1 MQPTETV
8 TTISSAAGELRITRA
23 TMADYDT
30 VMRILREAAAW
41 LTSRGNPQWEHW
53 YLEAG
58 ESMLRERIDEHEVYL
73 ASLNTGSIAT
83 VTVQWTDTMV
93 WGAKGADGLA
103 GYIHGLAISRSVAG
117 FGVGERMLEW
127 TIGLIAARGRRYARL
142 DCIES
147 NLGLCRYYN
156 DRGFTAMGTAMPL
169 RLYARRLFEREIAGF

>member
-58 ESMLRERIDEHEVYL
+58 ESMLRERIEEHEVYL
-73 ASLNTGSIAT
+73 ASLDTRSIAT
-83 VTVQWTDTMV
+83 VTVQWSDTMV

-117 FGVGERMLEW
+117 LV
-127 TIGLIAARGRRYARL
+127 
-142 DCIES
+142 
-147 NLGLCRYYN
+147 
-156 DRGFTAMGTAMPL
+156 
-169 RLYARRLFEREIAGF
+169 

>member
-1 MQPTETV
+1 MPATEIV

-23 TMADYDT
+23 TMADYDI

-58 ESMLRERIDEHEVYL
+58 ESMLRERIEDHEVYL

-83 VTVQWTDTMV
+83 VTVQWSDTMV

-117 FGVGERMLEW
+117 LGVGERMLEW
-127 TIGLIAARGRRYARL
+127 AIGLVAARGRRYARL
-142 DCIES
+142 DCIAS

-169 RLYARRLFEREIAGF
+169 RLYTCRLFERAIEAF